1 MRMSLIC
8 ILCLDEIMPITPK
21 KDPNEQV
28 ELRPFSRPELALTQ
42 SFRLLSSDD
51 W

>member
-1 MRMSLIC
+1 MRIFF
-8 ILCLDEIMPITPK
+8 ILLFCLDEIVPITPK
-21 KDPNEQV
+21 KDPSEQA

-42 SFRLLSSDD
+42 SFRLLNSDD

>member
-1 MRMSLIC
+1 MRIFFVRT
-8 ILCLDEIMPITPK
+8 LCLDEIMPVTPK
-21 KDPNEQV
+21 NDPSKQV

-42 SFRLLSSDD
+42 SFTLLHSDD